1 MPHLVSKANTGSDV
15 WADTAYRS
23 KANERHL
30 ASKGLRSQIHRKKP
44 PGKPMPVNTSRANGA
59 KSKVRAAVEHV
70 FARQKGPM
78 ALVVRTIG
86 LARATVKIG
95 LSNLVYN
102 MNRAVWLVRHT
113 PELA

>member
-1 MPHLVSKANTGSDV
+1 MSGRAGVREGPC
-15 WADTAYRS
+15 RS
-23 KANERHL
+23 
-30 ASKGLRSQIHRKKP
+30 
-44 PGKPMPVNTSRANGA
+44 TSHGGPNGA

-95 LSNLVYN
+95 LANLVYN
-102 MNRAVWLVRHT
+102 MNRAVWLVRQAREPT
-113 PELA
+113 